1 MADIDELVVKLSADT
16 KDLQSELRSAVA
28 ALKQSSEKMSDSVDK
43 FATEGAQKT
52 GMFEQALASMAGF
65 VGGQAIIGA
74 FKAVTGAV
82 VDFGQ
87 ALIVDGVASAIETQ
101 EALNKLTSSLA
112 RSGNL
117 AATSATEFTEFA
129 DSLERTSRFSDDA
142 ALSAAALLENITQ
155 LDSQGLQQATQAAAD
170 LAAAMGLDLETAASL
185 VGKAINGNTGALN
198 RYGIEVQK
206 GATDSQTLANVLET
220 LNSRF
225 GGSAASQVQTYA
237 GSVDIMG
244 KAWEDVTKVIGN
256 AIVENKTVTVA
267 VQQISLAL
275 QQFSDYLDSN
285 SAEIQVFFGQ
295 LVSGAVD
302 ASIIVVE
309 TFKTIIGAGQLL
321 ITFWESIGTT
331 IGTVAAAIVQAAQ
344 GDFAGAFEAI
354 KGGAQ
359 DIKTSFED
367 VGNTPALDAISSKL
381 EEMKAN
387 VDVAFIATKT
397 GAEVAVVALN
407 NTEAA
412 QNRLTDAQKT
422 AIDQAAAFAQSQIEA
437 VDSVEERN
445 ALYLESLA
453 AQREAELISDEEFFA
468 TKEALLMENIAAE
481 QAQLDLALETKKI
494 NEDQYRQAQLA
505 LTLKSNTELMKNEA
519 ARQKFEEETNKKR
532 AENFKSTLDTISTLA
547 SSGNKTLATIGKASA
562 ITTATIDGYAAV
574 QKALASAPPPFNFA
588 LAGLVGAATAAN
600 VAKIAGTPLATGIDQ
615 VPGTGNKDNFPAILA
630 PGERVVPRETNQDLS
645 AFLAQQSSRPATQIT
660 MNVTM
665 NDVFTTDPNEL
676 GQKLVTYINSALQSN
691 GVRLLGSTV

>member
-65 VGGQAIIGA
+65 VGGQAVIGA

-82 VDFGQ
+82 VDFGK
-87 ALIVDGVASAIETQ
+87 ALIVDGVDSAIETQ

-129 DSLERTSRFSDDA
+129 NSLERTSRFSDDA

-256 AIVENKTVTVA
+256 AIVENKTITVA

-295 LVSGAVD
+295 LIRLSIVAASAVVESLKLITISVD
-302 ASIIVVE
+302 AVIQVFTYFSE
-309 TFKTIIGAGQLL
+309 RFTGLS
-321 ITFWESIGTT
+321 E
-331 IGTVAAAIVQAAQ
+331 AISAAAQ
-344 GDFAGAFEAI
+344 GQFGLAADAI
-354 KGGAQ
+354 SDSSKR
-359 DIKTSFED
+359 IEKSFDE

-381 EEMKAN
+381 EDMHAN
-387 VDVAFIATKT
+387 VELAFMATKN

-645 AFLAQQSSRPATQIT
+645 AFLAQQSSRPSTQIT

>member
-16 KDLQSELRSAVA
+16 KDLQSELRAAANAV
-28 ALKQSSEKMSDSVDK
+28 KQSSEKMSDSVDK

-74 FKAVTGAV
+74 FQAATGAV
-82 VDFGQ
+82 ISFGE

-117 AATSATEFTEFA
+117 AATSATEFTDFA
-129 DSLERTSRFSDDA
+129 NSLERTSRFSDDA

-155 LDSQGLQQATQAAAD
+155 LDSQGLQQATQASAD

-206 GATDSQTLANVLET
+206 GATDSQTLANVLDT
-220 LNSRF
+220 LNARF

-237 GSVDIMG
+237 GSVNIMS

-321 ITFWESIGTT
+321 ITFWESLGTT

-387 VDVAFIATKT
+387 VDVAFMATKT

-412 QNRLTDAQKT
+412 QNRLTDAQK
-422 AIDQAAAFAQSQIEA
+422 ASIEQASAFAQSQIEA

-481 QAQLDLALETKKI
+481 QAQLDLALATKNI
-494 NEDQYRQAQLA
+494 NEEEYRQAQLA
-505 LTLKSNTELMKNEA
+505 LTLKSNA
-519 ARQKFEEETNKKR
+519 ALLNAQAQKEKWEQDEQKR
-532 AENFKSTLDTISTLA
+532 RVQSQKETLDSIA
-547 SSGNKTLATIGKASA
+547 SLSSANNKTLATIGKAAA
-562 ITTATIDGYAAV
+562 ITQATLAGYTAV
-574 QKALASAPPPFNFA
+574 QNALADVPFPFNFA
-588 LAGLVGAATAAN
+588 AAALVGAATASN
-600 VAKIAGTPLATGIDQ
+600 ISKIAGTPLATGIDE